1 MKKNSILIASLLG
14 LTALGGAAVA
24 QDSGYEEGFTMEEL
38 APQRGL
44 QQARQGARSQRGPM
58 ARGGGQRGAQRMMQ
72 QLNLS
77 SEQQAL
83 MRDGRQS
90 FEPKAKK
97 IRAQMR
103 ALQQQRAELLQAGD
117 FDGLHRLIDKQAKL
131 KAKLHHQRLRSMA
144 EFHESLSSQQL
155 QTLQQALAKRKR
167 SGARRGGGPR
177 GQRAGA
183 RGARSRSNS
192 ERQMPTYE
200 SDWDE

>member
-1 MKKNSILIASLLG
+1 
-14 LTALGGAAVA
+14 
-24 QDSGYEEGFTMEEL
+24 
-38 APQRGL
+38 
-44 QQARQGARSQRGPM
+44 
-58 ARGGGQRGAQRMMQ
+58 
-72 QLNLS
+72 
-77 SEQQAL
+77 
-83 MRDGRQS
+83 
-90 FEPKAKK
+90 
-97 IRAQMR
+97 
-103 ALQQQRAELLQAGD
+103 
-117 FDGLHRLIDKQAKL
+117 LIDKQAKL

-192 ERQMPTYE
+192 ERQMPSYE